1 METQPVA
8 SGRRSGLEWFIRS
21 LFGVLLIGIAIA
33 VLLNPLWFAIAS
45 VLVSLFAAHEWHR
58 LVRAP
63 AAARAVA
70 HRPLH
75 VQTGITAFSIA
86 IAVAIVAVGLG
97 LAAVAALAVGAVA
110 SFVLASRL
118 KDNPLWHAAGAFYI
132 GLPALAMVA
141 LRSHAALGLQIVLG
155 IFLIVWAT
163 DTGAYFFGKL
173 IGGPRM
179 VPRLSPGKTWAGTIG
194 GSITAAIVYGLYI
207 GILGFH
213 MLAAMAF
220 ALVFSLAAH
229 AGDLLESAVKRHFGK
244 KDSGAMIPGHGGVL
258 DRMDSTI
265 LASVVMALLV
275 FGFHL
280 NPLFGG
286 QS

>member
-1 METQPVA
+1 METQPAA

-21 LFGVLLIGIAIA
+21 LFGVLLIGIAIG
-33 VLLNPLWFAIAS
+33 VLLNPLWFAAAT
-45 VLVSLFAAHEWHR
+45 VLVGLFAAHEWHR

-63 AAARAVA
+63 AAAQALA

-75 VQTGITAFSIA
+75 VQTGVTALTVAIA
-86 IAVAIVAVGLG
+86 IGTLLAGLG
-97 LAAVAALAVGAVA
+97 WAAVAVLAVGALA
-110 SFVLASRL
+110 SFVLASRR
-118 KDNPLWHAAGAFYI
+118 KDNPLWHAAGLFYI
-132 GLPALAMVA
+132 GLPSLAMVA
-141 LRSHAALGLQIVLG
+141 LRSQAALGLQIVLG

-173 IGGPRM
+173 IGGPKM
-179 VPRLSPGKTWAGTIG
+179 VPQLSPGKTWAGTVG

-213 MLAAMAF
+213 MLEAMAF

-229 AGDLLESAVKRHFGK
+229 GGDLLESGIKRHFGK

-265 LASVVMALLV
+265 LAGMVMAVLV